1 MDHGHCSNH
10 SARADVLEPV
20 VWDKVVQL
28 LQDPEKL
35 REGYEASL
43 EQQKEAYSRQQAHM
57 ETLKRKA
64 MKLEQSKQNLN
75 TAYIDP
81 EIQMTKTEYLE
92 QKAKI
97 DDELKIINEEIDK
110 NNTPLI
116 NLPSLAEL
124 QTLEKFSA
132 QICRKLDL
140 VDPPPQEKRKLFEL
154 LHLNTVISLDG
165 SVDIEGWFK
174 TQEDDGLLNRLSP

>member
-10 SARADVLEPV
+10 SARADVLEPI

-28 LQDPEKL
+28 LKDPEKL

-57 ETLKRKA
+57 ETLKKKA

-81 EIQMTKTEYLE
+81 EIKMTKTEYLE
-92 QKAKI
+92 QKARI
-97 DDELKIINEEIDK
+97 DDELKIINDEIDK
-110 NNTPLI
+110 NSIPLI

-124 QTLEKFSA
+124 QTIETFCGADMSKTRLGRSPTSREA
-132 QICRKLDL
+132 QA
-140 VDPPPQEKRKLFEL
+140 F
-154 LHLNTVISLDG
+154 
-165 SVDIEGWFK
+165 
-174 TQEDDGLLNRLSP
+174 